1 MKFIKALC
9 LVGVLFSCREAET
22 VSRNLSVEADSFN
35 VYRRVV
41 FINGITDNHL
51 LTITGYCSI
60 MSDSGA
66 ANLKNTVA
74 VVCKTDNNTFVKH
87 FLGVSDNVTFFAEQ
101 LTDVAVSSRQ
111 YKVIIRPSTMIP
123 DVRIK

>member
-1 MKFIKALC
+1 MKFIKGLFLA
-9 LVGVLFSCREAET
+9 GVLFSCREAET

-41 FINGITDNHL
+41 FINGITDSHL
-51 LTITGYCSI
+51 LIITGYCSI

-66 ANLKNTVA
+66 ANLRNTVA
-74 VVCKTDNNTFVKH
+74 VVCKTDDKTFVKH

-101 LTDVAVSSRQ
+101 LKDVKVSDRQ
-111 YKVIIRPSTMIP
+111 YKVIIRPSTLVP
-123 DVRIK
+123 DVYVK